1 MTAAIH
7 APTPLPHVDPTPI
20 TAVIAE
26 NNMFDDALL
35 ALLANLGFPAVLL
48 DLDAPESALPIGQ
61 RPIATL
67 IRSPRRLAQVRTRP
81 HLRSTTV
88 IAVGDQPTDSL
99 RSVLAPLF
107 PTDTDEQDATEPV
120 HVTPRELEVLT
131 TYIMGTTMSA
141 TAKKHFIAESTVR
154 AHYRRVTDRYSLAT
168 RPVNNKAQLLL
179 ALIADGW
186 ISPTALLGHDHTQK
200 SGPAAL
206 HAVPAC
212 GDAQR

>member
-7 APTPLPHVDPTPI
+7 APIPRPHVDPMPV

-26 NNMFDDALL
+26 NDLFDDALL
-35 ALLANLGFPAVLL
+35 ALLADLGFPAVLL
-48 DLDAPESALPIGQ
+48 DLDAAESALPIGQ

-81 HLRSTTV
+81 HLRSTMV
-88 IAVGDQPTDSL
+88 IAVGDQPTDIL
-99 RSVLAPLF
+99 RSLLAPLF
-107 PTDTDEQDATEPV
+107 PTDTHEQDTTDPV

-131 TYIMGTTMSA
+131 TYIMGTTMNA

-154 AHYRRVTDRYSLAT
+154 AHYRRVTDRYALAA

-186 ISPTALLGHDHTQK
+186 ISPNALLGHDHALK
-200 SGPAAL
+200 SGPAVL

-212 GDAQR
+212 SKSTR